1 MPEDV
6 KPPVSDPAVS
16 PLPAAD
22 PSAPPPAPVTP
33 PTGGDP
39 TPKPTDPPTPPAPT
53 VPDKYD
59 LKLPDKS
66 TVDKAVVERTA
77 AKARELGLSQ
87 EHAQKTLD
95 YVHQEIDAAAN
106 AAVEASLKSHL
117 PGGAVWEQQ
126 VTEWGAASLADPE
139 IGNNNP
145 EQMAKM
151 STLAKEVVAKFG
163 DKESIE
169 FIESNPLSSHP
180 AFLRLLT
187 RIGKASAEGSL
198 VVPSSQRN
206 GQKSVADRWYAETT
220 GT

>member
-1 MPEDV
+1 MLDDV
-6 KPPVSDPAVS
+6 TPVPPTPPAGET
-16 PLPAAD
+16 PT
-22 PSAPPPAPVTP
+22 PPAPPTPSGEPPVPPAP
-33 PTGGDP
+33 PTN
-39 TPKPTDPPTPPAPT
+39 TPPTPPAPT

-139 IGNNNP
+139 LGNNNP

>member
-1 MPEDV
+1 MLDDV
-6 KPPVSDPAVS
+6 TPVPPTPPAGET
-16 PLPAAD
+16 PT
-22 PSAPPPAPVTP
+22 PPAPPTPSGEPPVPPAP
-33 PTGGDP
+33 PTN
-39 TPKPTDPPTPPAPT
+39 TPPTPPAPT

-139 IGNNNP
+139 LGNNNP

-169 FIESNPLSSHP
+169 FIESNPLASHP